1 MSFPNTTAIKT
12 KDFRILSGSTLKIIA
27 IIIMFIDHFGAA
39 FLYHGYL
46 LPNAP
51 INPGTYPYKVYI
63 FYQVLRF
70 IGRSAFPIF
79 CFLLIQ
85 GYMHTSNKKKYAI
98 RLFLFA
104 IISELPFDL
113 AVHDSIWDWQS
124 QNVFCTLFIGFCVIW
139 LMDIAQKNVIL
150 QTLIAILGMGLAYVL
165 KTDYS
170 YWGILLISAL
180 YFFRYQPGLQTLAG
194 CACLFWE
201 APACLGFIPIN
212 MYNGKR
218 GTSLKYFFYLFY
230 PVHLLLLAALRY
242 LCFRM

>member
-1 MSFPNTTAIKT
+1 MELQSTAT
-12 KDFRILSGSTLKIIA
+12 QVRFRILSGSSLKILA
-27 IIIMFIDHFGAA
+27 IVLMLIDHIGAA

-51 INPGTYPYKVYI
+51 FAPDTTT
-63 FYQVLRF
+63 YQVYTVYRVMRF

-79 CFLLIQ
+79 CFLLVE
-85 GYMHTSNKKKYAI
+85 GFLHTSDRKKYGI
-98 RLFLFA
+98 RLLLFA

-113 AVHDSIWDWQS
+113 AFYDSVWDTTS
-124 QNVFCTLFIGFCVIW
+124 QNVFFTLFIGFCVIW
-139 LMDIAQKNVIL
+139 IIDYLEEKPLLAPVIM
-150 QTLIAILGMGLAYVL
+150 ILGMGLAYLL

-170 YWGILLISAL
+170 YWGILLIGTL
-180 YFFRYQPGLQTLAG
+180 YLLRNQHGLQTLAG

-201 APACLGFIPIN
+201 APACLAFIPLN

-218 GTSLKYFFYLFY
+218 GISLKYFFYLFY
-230 PVHLLLLAALRY
+230 PVHLLLLVALRY